1 MQVFSETQ
9 LRNAVAMHDAIPAIA
24 EAFIRSSCGEVV
36 SLPISHLA
44 IPDVASD
51 VCVKGA
57 FVPGQDV
64 FVIKV
69 STGFYDNAALGLPT
83 SGGMQLVFS
92 ATTGAAIAVLADN
105 GYLTDLRTG
114 AAGGVAA
121 QALTPERPLRVA
133 VLGAGIQCAMQL
145 EAIRAVRE
153 IEHVAIWSRTSERAT
168 AAAVAAAA
176 RSINAT
182 TAANPAEA
190 VHGADLI
197 VTVTPSTVPLISRAD
212 VDDAATIVAV
222 GSDGEGKRELATDI
236 LDAATLV
243 ADDPAVARERG
254 ELQYLP
260 NLPAVA
266 LGSVVSSRGARPEGI
281 VVVDLVGLGAQDAAI
296 SGLALAALQRTQ
308 PEPQIAP
315 SVGR

>member
-1 MQVFSETQ
+1 
-9 LRNAVAMHDAIPAIA
+9 
-24 EAFIRSSCGEVV
+24 
-36 SLPISHLA
+36 
-44 IPDVASD
+44 
-51 VCVKGA
+51 
-57 FVPGQDV
+57 
-64 FVIKV
+64 
-69 STGFYDNAALGLPT
+69 
-83 SGGMQLVFS
+83 
-92 ATTGAAIAVLADN
+92 
-105 GYLTDLRTG
+105 
-114 AAGGVAA
+114 
-121 QALTPERPLRVA
+121 
-133 VLGAGIQCAMQL
+133 
-145 EAIRAVRE
+145 
-153 IEHVAIWSRTSERAT
+153 
-168 AAAVAAAA
+168 
-176 RSINAT
+176 
-182 TAANPAEA
+182 